1 MMMMIYEEAFALGM
15 LFIIIIIPLMFISLY
30 AYSEILEWNK
40 RRKNNEFYEDLGILY
55 LLR

>member
-1 MMMMIYEEAFALGM
+1 MMMIYEEAFALGM